1 MREQQAAGMCF
12 LGALCCSPAVLL
24 LPAPVLLQGA
34 KGHQEQQP
42 VVVSW
47 LWQLAVPHEGGRS
60 PCPAAGEAFPA
71 MDWGCCCGL
80 GGHSC
85 ILGACV
91 GVRNVSMFSLHV
103 HPVVCF
109 AQVAEPYWF
118 PKYSRVL
125 GVFSLLHKHGQC
137 GRRVCRSTARSAPAI
152 HGPSVGSSES
162 SPGNVGM
169 SKQRWTHWHFLNGRE
184 C

>member
-91 GVRNVSMFSLHV
+91 EAQK
-103 HPVVCF
+103 CF
-109 AQVAEPYWF
+109 Y
-118 PKYSRVL
+118 VL
-125 GVFSLLHKHGQC
+125 FTCPSSCLLRP
-137 GRRVCRSTARSAPAI
+137 GRRTLLVPQILKSSWSVQFAAQTRAVWQESLQVHSEVS
-152 HGPSVGSSES
+152 PSDSWPLGGLVRKLS
-162 SPGNVGM
+162 
-169 SKQRWTHWHFLNGRE
+169 W
-184 C
+184 